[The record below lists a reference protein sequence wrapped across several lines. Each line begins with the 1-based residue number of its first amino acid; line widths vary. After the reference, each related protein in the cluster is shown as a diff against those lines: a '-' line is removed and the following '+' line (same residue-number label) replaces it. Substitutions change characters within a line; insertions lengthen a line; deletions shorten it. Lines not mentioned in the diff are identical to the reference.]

1 LKYVVA
7 LVLMAK
13 TETVLLGEIDRLP
26 AVRRCYENGME
37 INVEKTMVTGI
48 CRQSS
53 PLQIT
58 TDRKQWEN
66 LEYFNYLGSLITN
79 DARYAHKIKSR
90 IAIQQEEDSFN
101 QQT

>member
-1 LKYVVA
+1 LKYTVA
-7 LVLMAK
+7 LVLLAK
-13 TETVLLGEIDRLP
+13 KETVVLGKIDRLP
-26 AVRRCYENGME
+26 EGGRCYGNGME
-37 INVEKTMVTGI
+37 INMEKTMVIGI

-58 TDRKQWEN
+58 TDQKQWEN
-66 LEYFNYLGSLITN
+66 SEYFNYLGSLITN
-79 DARYAHKIKSR
+79 DARCTHKIKSR